1 VGNGAGEAIPM
12 MMMMRHDVF
21 PSPPLTHFQVKRLVE
36 KGMYIDSEVRG
47 SW

>member
-1 VGNGAGEAIPM
+1 M

-21 PSPPLTHFQVKRLVE
+21 PSFTHFQVKRLVE